1 MNNNNDKGMN
11 AILKGVGLLIDE
23 KTSQSSFD
31 KTVSGII
38 TYADY
43 ETNTYSVRI
52 NGYDYQHIPSTIKVE
67 VNDSVLVT
75 CPQNQISQMFIC
87 SKIDNTNYLDKTRY
101 ASNTTI
107 KVNDDIKGIITGTT
121 TVSLQLTIGSAYM
134 LYGASYTPSTGA
146 LGNNSIHVIYTS
158 LLDADTLATPT
169 KLHGTTSLPYT
180 ITVGTNQTLKLQN
193 LGASY
198 NAHFALQK
206 IF

>member
-52 NGYDYQHIPSTIKVE
+52 NGYDYQHIPSTIKVK
-67 VNDSVLVT
+67 VNDSVLIT

-87 SKIDNTNYLDKTRY
+87 SKIDNTNYLDNTRY
-101 ASNTTI
+101 TSNTTI
-107 KVNDDIKGIITGTT
+107 KVNNDIKGIITGTT
-121 TVSLQLTIGSAYM
+121 TVSLQLNVGSAYM

-180 ITVGTNQTLKLQN
+180 ITVGANQTLKLQN
-193 LGASY
+193 VGINY
-198 NAHFALQK
+198 NAYFALQK

>member
-52 NGYDYQHIPSTIKVE
+52 NGYDYQHIPSTIKVN

-101 ASNTTI
+101 VSNTTI
-107 KVNDDIKGIITGTT
+107 KVDNDIKGIITGTT
-121 TVSLQLTIGSAYM
+121 TLSLQLTVGSAYM

-158 LLDADTLATPT
+158 LLDADTLTTPT
-169 KLHGTTSLPYT
+169 KLHGTSSLPYA
-180 ITVGTNQTLKLQN
+180 ITVDDNQTLKLQN
-193 LGASY
+193 LGANY
-198 NAHFALQK
+198 NAYFALQK